1 MADATAA
8 HAYAVEVSVAYRTID
23 DMYERGTLVQL
34 TDLWTPAL
42 ARYRSRPAVVIDIE
56 VLGYP
61 RAMSRESNGET
72 ITEKND
78 CVYTVAIMPEG
89 RSMPA
94 SRDQVAVIRVL
105 ALDVE
110 RALAPE
116 EFSGRFASWCVKE
129 YCGVQPLAV
138 PVKPG
143 QVPGNFIGGVVLPH
157 TIPMYEARH
166 RPADHRNESLAAID
180 RVRQRLDE
188 LQPDVIVLAS
198 THWMPRD
205 GFFID
210 DGALHHDGCDASYE
224 GIEPQLFDFPGDP
237 ELAAVIAHLACQAN
251 LPVRRIH
258 RVAQEHAVWVPGH
271 LLSGKRRTPLVPCS
285 IWWRGPREAHR
296 QFGAVMAEAVRQL
309 GRRAFFVASGGLS
322 HTFDFSQP
330 PEYVCP
336 AGQRFDL
343 LAKDWLEKGQHGR
356 LLDMNDEDFET
367 WNPEGRAGHL
377 YMLRGALAKDTRGE
391 SLCYQG
397 SNGTGYLTMVFEN

>member
-1 MADATAA
+1 M
-8 HAYAVEVSVAYRTID
+8 AYRTID
-23 DMYERGTLVQL
+23 DMFEPGALIQL
-34 TDLWTPAL
+34 NDRWTPAL
-42 ARYRSRPAVVIDIE
+42 ARYGSRPAVVIDIE

-61 RAMSRESNGET
+61 RTMSRAENGVK

-78 CVYTVAIMPEG
+78 CVYTVAIMPEQ
-89 RSMPA
+89 RSA
-94 SRDQVAVIRVL
+94 VLSRDQVPVIRVV

-110 RALAPE
+110 RALEPATATAK
-116 EFSGRFASWCVKE
+116 FARWCVKE
-129 YCGVQPLAV
+129 YCGAAPAPAPSIVAQQPG
-138 PVKPG
+138 K
-143 QVPGNFIGGVVLPH
+143 FIGAVVLPH

-166 RPADHRNESLAAID
+166 RPEDHRNKSLAAID

-188 LQPDVIVLAS
+188 LKPDVIVLAS

-205 GFFID
+205 GFLVE
-210 DGALHHDGCDASYE
+210 DGSLHRDGCDTSYE
-224 GIEPQLFDFPGDP
+224 GVEPQLFDFPGDP
-237 ELAAVIAHLACQAN
+237 ELAALIAHLASKAG

-271 LLSGKRRTPLVPCS
+271 LLSGERRTPLVPCS

-296 QFGAVMAEAVRQL
+296 QFGLAMAEAVRQL

-322 HTFDFSQP
+322 HTFDFSKP

-336 AGQRFDL
+336 AGERFDMI
-343 LAKDWLEKGQHGR
+343 AKDWLEKGQHGR
-356 LLDMNDEDFET
+356 LLDMSDEDFET

-377 YMLRGALAKDTRGE
+377 YMLRGALGKDVKGE

-397 SNGTGYLTMVFEN
+397 SNGTGYLTMMFQD

>member
-1 MADATAA
+1 M
-8 HAYAVEVSVAYRTID
+8 AYRTID
-23 DMYERGTLVQL
+23 DMHERGTVVQL
-34 TDLWTPAL
+34 GDKWTPAL
-42 ARYRSRPAVVIDIE
+42 SRYNLRPAVVIDIE

-61 RAMSRESNGET
+61 RTMSRQENGAT
-72 ITEKND
+72 IAEKND
-78 CVYTVAIMPEG
+78 CVYTVAIMPEKSAEP
-89 RSMPA
+89 RREQIP
-94 SRDQVAVIRVL
+94 VIRVI

-110 RALAPE
+110 RKVDAQGATAD
-116 EFSGRFASWCVKE
+116 FARWCVQE
-129 YCGVQPLAV
+129 YCGNAPE
-138 PVKPG
+138 PVVTRPAAKPG
-143 QVPGNFIGGVVLPH
+143 RFIGGVVLPH

-166 RPADHRNESLAAID
+166 RPADHRNQSLAAID

-210 DGALHHDGCDASYE
+210 DGALHQDGCDASYE
-224 GIEPQLFDFPGDP
+224 GVEPQLFDFPGDP
-237 ELAAVIAHLACQAN
+237 ELAALIAHLAHSGGI
-251 LPVRRIH
+251 PTRRIH

-271 LLSGKRRTPLVPCS
+271 LLSGARRTPLVPCS
-285 IWWRGPREAHR
+285 IWWRGPREAHQ
-296 QFGAVMAEAVRQL
+296 QFGEAMARAVHQL

-322 HTFDFSQP
+322 HTFDFSKP

-336 AGQRFDL
+336 QGARIDL

-356 LLDMNDEDFET
+356 LLDMGTEDFET

-377 YMLRGALAKDTRGE
+377 YMLRGALGKDVKGK

-397 SNGTGYLTMVFEN
+397 SNGTGYLTMLFES